1 MFLLEDLGV
10 IDADL
15 FKQVAALGKGG
26 PRVD

>member
-15 FKQVAALGKGG
+15 FMQVAALGRGG
-26 PRVD
+26 RRVD